1 MSAYHRHLMEPTA
14 AELSELKVIL
24 DDTAHLV
31 VAPERQAV
39 VGDALASYPMFKTF
53 LATLDEASQ
62 SSRNVTVKRVRNFYR
77 RRGEPSIILQNAQ
90 FVKVW
95 KDLKHPNVLGLLG
108 YTLHENMIDQLISPY
123 LINGNLWD
131 FLNQTSVGVAQRL
144 GFILTNKPPFDE
156 SEGMFGYISSIFQ
169 RKAPGQPDMLLSL
182 VPDAPKPEY
191 ASTLRLLYS
200 YLPLCWEYEPNK
212 RPPISLLR
220 RQVFMFSFEDDVGD
234 SVVATLEELA
244 HLLIPPERLRIVERS
259 ELGEGNYGEVVL
271 GTLDEASSTPRDV
284 AVKRL
289 KAVGTRGERVRLAKR
304 LARELNIWAKIK
316 HSNVVELIGY
326 YLDEKYEAPLLI
338 SALMTNGNVL
348 DYIEHYKPDI
358 EQRIGF
364 VEGITAGLACLHD
377 FDPAIC
383 HADLKPANVL
393 IDLQMNAVLCDFG
406 LASFVSGSAGQ
417 AGLATTTSLKGT
429 PRYMSPELL
438 MHSDCKHNLESDV
451 LTGRIP
457 YAEITGDVQ
466 FYLAINQG
474 EIPGDVALLLPN
486 AAEVPG
492 VATSGSKDVASGD
505 TQAQNILSDPSSRQE
520 TSFNGDED
528 LVSGGL
534 EEGTK
539 LARTPD
545 PSGNCAGIKSA
556 QEDKQDIPAVA
567 HPEGEVVNETNPMV
581 GQAGSAINALLSQL
595 PDSFRQ
601 PGVETSESKDV
612 ASGDTQAQQVL
623 WDPPSRQETSFNEDI
638 ASGGLEEGTK
648 LAETPEDPSGNCAG
662 VKSAQEDQQDIP
674 AVAHLEGE
682 VVNETNPMVGQAG
695 TAIKGDVDSEARFE
709 DDDPK
714 IPSITSD
721 RSALNISAQTLI
733 LVAVCIVCTLSLLAN
748 MFFILVLR
756 KVDPLPLRVRE
767 ATRASY
773 QERDL

>member
-1 MSAYHRHLMEPTA
+1 RSTWI
-14 AELSELKVIL
+14 V
-24 DDTAHLV
+24 
-31 VAPERQAV
+31 AV
-39 VGDALASYPMFKTF
+39 VMETGIEARKALCTSRKELQVMSGIGDALLSK
-53 LATLDEASQ
+53 Q
-62 SSRNVTVKRVRNFYR
+62 
-77 RRGEPSIILQNAQ
+77 
-90 FVKVW
+90 
-95 KDLKHPNVLGLLG
+95 
-108 YTLHENMIDQLISPY
+108 
-123 LINGNLWD
+123 
-131 FLNQTSVGVAQRL
+131 
-144 GFILTNKPPFDE
+144 ILTNKPPFNEDKGE
-156 SEGMFGYISSIFQ
+156 FNVLKSIIQ

-191 ASTLRLLYS
+191 ASSLRLLHS

-212 RPPISLLR
+212 RPPISLIR
-220 RQVFMFSFEDDVGD
+220 RQVFMFSFEDDIGD

-259 ELGEGNYGEVVL
+259 ALGEGNYGEVVL

-326 YLDEKYEAPLLI
+326 FLDEKYEAPLLI

-348 DYIEHYKPDI
+348 NYIEHYKPNI

-364 VEGITAGLACLHD
+364 MKGITAGLVCLHN

-417 AGLATTTSLKGT
+417 AGLATTTSVKGT

-438 MHSDCKHNLESDV
+438 MDSDCKHNLESDV
-451 LTGRIP
+451 WAWGCTVFQVLTGRIP
-457 YAEITGDVQ
+457 YAGVTGDVQ
-466 FYLAINQG
+466 FYLAINEG

-486 AAEVPG
+486 DAEVVKSESALTLRLLASILPQCWDFDPHNRPSICTLLLQLSDTSPQPG
-492 VATSGSKDVASGD
+492 VEASRSKDVASGD
-505 TQAQNILSDPSSRQE
+505 TQAQKVLSDPSSRQE
-520 TSFNGDED
+520 TSFNGDEGFA
-528 LVSGGL
+528 SGGL

-539 LARTPD
+539 LAKTPD
-545 PSGNCAGIKSA
+545 PSGSCAELKSA
-556 QEDKQDIPAVA
+556 QQDKQDIRAVA
-567 HPEGEVVNETNPMV
+567 HSEDEVANETNPMAS
-581 GQAGSAINALLSQL
+581 QARSAVNALLSQL
-595 PDSFRQ
+595 SDSSAQ
-601 PGVETSESKDV
+601 PGAETGESKDV

-623 WDPPSRQETSFNEDI
+623 GYPASRQEASFNGDEDL
-638 ASGGLEEGTK
+638 ASGGSEEGPT
-648 LAETPEDPSGNCAG
+648 LTETPEDPSGNCAG

-674 AVAHLEGE
+674 AVAHPEGE
-682 VVNETNPMVGQAG
+682 VVNEANPMVGQAG
-695 TAIKGDVDSEARFE
+695 SAIKGDVDSEAQFE
-709 DDDPK
+709 EGDSK
-714 IPSITSD
+714 TPSNTSD
-721 RSALNISAQTLI
+721 RSLPKISAQTLI
-733 LVAVCIVCTLSLLAN
+733 LVAVCILSLSAN
-748 MFFILVLR
+748 MFFVLR
-756 KVDPLPLRVRE
+756 KVDPLPLRDPE